1 VNLILVDLI
10 RRHVIGSTIRIAGP
24 GSGPMASRR
33 GIMMGKP
40 WFAPKR
46 FGYGATPSS
55 REGWTAT
62 AVYIAVMI
70 LDAVLLRGA
79 LRLVGGVVLT
89 AAFIGVAYVTC
100 SANWLALAMGALKV

>member
-1 VNLILVDLI
+1 
-10 RRHVIGSTIRIAGP
+10 
-24 GSGPMASRR
+24 
-33 GIMMGKP
+33 MGKP

-70 LDAVLLRGA
+70 LDAVLLRGGF
-79 LRLVGGVVLT
+79 RLTGGVVLT
-89 AAFIGVAYVTC
+89 GSLY
-100 SANWLALAMGALKV
+100 